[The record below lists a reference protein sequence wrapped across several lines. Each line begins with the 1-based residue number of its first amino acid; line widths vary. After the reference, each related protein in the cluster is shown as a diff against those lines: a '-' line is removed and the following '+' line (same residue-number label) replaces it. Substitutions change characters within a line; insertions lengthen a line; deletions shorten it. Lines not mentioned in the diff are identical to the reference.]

1 MFFEDKIKNFL
12 NKKSDLPK
20 IIVVYWPTASWK
32 TWLSIEIAKI
42 IASEIIST
50 DSRQIFKDLNIWT
63 GKVTSEEMNWIKHYM
78 LDIISPDRDYSVWE
92 YKTEA
97 ENIINDILSK
107 WKIPLLC
114 WWTWLYID
122 SLIYDFDIPKVPADL
137 ELRESLEKER
147 LDFWNDYLW
156 EKLNKIDPIYA
167 KELHPNNYRYVIRA
181 IEVKTLTWKSKSEFR
196 TEKTL
201 KYDTLFITPYD
212 WDRKNLYEKIDKRVQ
227 IMFDDGLIS
236 EVETLLKTYSKNDFW
251 MKTIWYKEV
260 TDFLDWKMSENE
272 CIELVKKHNRNYAKR
287 QLTWFRKYENNNL
300 I

>member
-42 IASEIIST
+42 IDSEIIST

-107 WKIPLLC
+107 WKIPVLC